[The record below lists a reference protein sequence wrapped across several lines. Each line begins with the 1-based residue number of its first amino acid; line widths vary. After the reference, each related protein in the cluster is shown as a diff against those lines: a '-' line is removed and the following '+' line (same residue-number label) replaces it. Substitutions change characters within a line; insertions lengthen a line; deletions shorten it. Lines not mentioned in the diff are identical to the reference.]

1 MRRAYSFFACFL
13 LKLSP
18 FSAFAE
24 DEEDGAAGL
33 EAGEYYVSVT
43 AKNTKA
49 NEKGGAFYNV
59 TATFNASGSA
69 ASSLAMPEISDS
81 LAITDALGFASLDSD
96 ALASASA
103 SSLAELD
110 DKTGWQSLL
119 A

>member
-1 MRRAYSFFACFL
+1 MIKSSTVL
-13 LKLSP
+13 LPGWTKA
-18 FSAFAE
+18 SATT
-24 DEEDGAAGL
+24 AAL
-33 EAGEYYVSVT
+33 TLDAGEYYVSVT

-69 ASSLAMPEISDS
+69 ASSLAMPETDS
-81 LAITDALGFASLDSD
+81 LAITDALSFASLDSD
-96 ALASASA
+96 ALANASA
-103 SSLAELD
+103 SSLAEFD